1 MTEQQFNQ
9 LTGFLKK
16 NHEDL
21 YRQFHANIV
30 GDINGV
36 AVIRPADVSDES
48 FNRINQV
55 IDEWE
60 KKYLPEEDYNKL
72 VKVI

>member
-1 MTEQQFNQ
+1 MKEQQFNQ
-9 LTGFLKK
+9 LTEFLKT

-21 YRQFHANIV
+21 YRRFHANIV

-36 AVIRPADVSDES
+36 AVIRPMDVSDED
-48 FNRINQV
+48 FNRITQV

-60 KKYLPEEDYNKL
+60 KEYLPGEDYNKL

>member
-9 LTGFLKK
+9 LTDYLKK
-16 NHEDL
+16 NHGDL
-21 YRQFHANIV
+21 YDLFHASIV

-36 AVIRPADVSDES
+36 AVIRPRDVSDES
-48 FNRINQV
+48 FNRISHV

-60 KKYLPEEDYNKL
+60 KEYLPEEDYNKL